1 MSDVSFK
8 FWVTALVVIVSMAA
22 GYLSRRRNW
31 VSPAT
36 GERLMTFVAVVGYP
50 VVGFLTLWGTRLHRS
65 DALMPILAVAHTV
78 IMTFV
83 ALGISRWITADRAE
97 KGLFAI
103 AGGLGN
109 NGFTMGAFVLYLLE
123 GETGMGIA
131 NIYFILFMLVVV
143 FVSYPLARHYA
154 TSQPSQSMG
163 QLIWHSLW
171 DWRSIGLPVG
181 LAGIALSALAVAR
194 PPQISAW
201 HVVDVLV
208 YSVTPMAFFGIGL
221 GLHFSRIQSLW
232 RMLIGLAI
240 VRFGLGAVLALI
252 LAWLTWLTPWPMRD
266 LRFKVYFIEGFVP
279 TAVTMVAVANMFGL
293 RPQEASALFV
303 VNTTMYLVFV
313 LPLVLW
319 LG

>member
-1 MSDVSFK
+1 MS
-8 FWVTALVVIVSMAA
+8 
-22 GYLSRRRNW
+22 
-31 VSPAT
+31 
-36 GERLMTFVAVVGYP
+36 
-50 VVGFLTLWGTRLHRS
+50 
-65 DALMPILAVAHTV
+65 
-78 IMTFV
+78 
-83 ALGISRWITADRAE
+83 
-97 KGLFAI
+97 
-103 AGGLGN
+103 
-109 NGFTMGAFVLYLLE
+109 
-123 GETGMGIA
+123 
-131 NIYFILFMLVVV
+131 
-143 FVSYPLARHYA
+143 
-154 TSQPSQSMG
+154 

-171 DWRSIGLPVG
+171 DWRSVGLPVG

-201 HVVDVLV
+201 HIVDVLV

-240 VRFGLGAVLALI
+240 VRFGLGAILALI